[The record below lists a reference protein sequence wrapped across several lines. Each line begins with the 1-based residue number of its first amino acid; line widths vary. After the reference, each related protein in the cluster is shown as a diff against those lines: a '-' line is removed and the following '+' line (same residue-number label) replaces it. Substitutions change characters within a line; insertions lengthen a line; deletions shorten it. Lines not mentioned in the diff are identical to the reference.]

1 MESCTLLFHPTQN
14 MSHPSVQSVLP
25 VSHLVALSV
34 IRSAVMI
41 SQCLYSSDLY
51 FLLVAPKSKSNM
63 ASNIWQCIYAEEK
76 PLNEK
81 VLNKEKKNHH
91 MLRLLRSI
99 VRMNILFMKLCKR
112 N

>member
-1 MESCTLLFHPTQN
+1 MENCRNKQFISFKLHVILSNFMESCTLLFHPTQN

-41 SQCLYSSDLY
+41 SQCLCSSDLY
-51 FLLVAPKSKSNM
+51 FLLVAPKSKSNI

-81 VLNKEKKNHH
+81 VLKKKKEK
-91 MLRLLRSI
+91 SSQ
-99 VRMNILFMKLCKR
+99 
-112 N
+112 